1 MPLRTGPPEPRDA
14 DPNHAPVI
22 DGECATVIAEIER
35 LRRASGRLM
44 AGDPLERDLAD
55 WLGTALQGFLSR
67 RHRTVEEALGLRFA
81 QGGVPWWREEAIRVR
96 DAALRELG
104 ERFFPGI
111 SPHAQARRVC
121 TLATRYAASA
131 WRHDRDGE
139 NLPDRYL
146 GTAKEYLWRA
156 FASGAAMPI
165 GERQLRNVLAR

>member
-1 MPLRTGPPEPRDA
+1 MFL
-14 DPNHAPVI
+14 
-22 DGECATVIAEIER
+22 EIEK
-35 LRRASGRLM
+35 LRRISRRLL
-44 AGDPLERDLAD
+44 AGEPLDLD
-55 WLGTALQGFLSR
+55 HSEWLGSALQGFLQR
-67 RHRTVEEALGLRFA
+67 KHPTTDDALGLRFA
-81 QGGVPWWREEAIRVR
+81 QGGVPWWREEAIRKR

-111 SPHAQARRVC
+111 SPHAQAQRIC

-139 NLPDRYL
+139 HLPSRYG

-165 GERQLRNVLAR
+165 GERQLRNVLSR

>member
-1 MPLRTGPPEPRDA
+1 M
-14 DPNHAPVI
+14 I

-81 QGGVPWWREEAIRVR
+81 HGGVPWWREEAIRVR